1 MKSTNLSAISASS
14 MSGNHCGA
22 QCEAARV
29 QCARAVTGRAALL
42 RASVHCAVAGRACA
56 VRLLELRCAATRA
69 SADIMAKQPAV
80 PYPPPRIGSERAP
93 LFGPCR
99 TPNLQSRRLICV
111 KRVLARRRRRK
122 HAHAHEELDGE
133 AECARPPIMHTPHLL
148 VTSSLQLQ

>member
-1 MKSTNLSAISASS
+1 MRSCCDGARCAIA
-14 MSGNHCGA
+14 GERALCG
-22 QCEAARV
+22 C
-29 QCARAVTGRAALL
+29 GPSL
-42 RASVHCAVAGRACA
+42 HCAVARAALCGDA
-56 VRLLELRCAATRA
+56 RA

-80 PYPPPRIGSERAP
+80 PYPPPRIDSARAP

>member
-1 MKSTNLSAISASS
+1 MRSCCDGARCAVEDKRAL
-14 MSGNHCGA
+14 CG
-22 QCEAARV
+22 CGPSLC
-29 QCARAVTGRAALL
+29 CAVARAALCGD
-42 RASVHCAVAGRACA
+42 A
-56 VRLLELRCAATRA
+56 RA
-69 SADIMAKQPAV
+69 SAAIVAQTAGRPV
-80 PYPPPRIGSERAP
+80 PPSSHRRERAP